1 MRQFLLYTITDFGA
15 KETKK
20 FQEVTEKTKELKQE
34 NEKEKID
41 KDKITRLIN
50 ELQPFS
56 TSISNK
62 EHGDFPVVS
71 KIFYRQI
78 NSLIKNSE
86 YRKEKNEKAKSDFDK
101 EISEKI
107 SQKKQENIKII
118 TSALKEAKKETDPEK
133 LATFL
138 KQIEKAN
145 EGNEMEES
153 VKNEVRELRKKTLS
167 EPNAGKKVFDEL
179 NNSLSQ
185 NDLKEENL
193 DEETREELKNL
204 KNEKNKEKVVKKEE
218 SLIEKI
224 GVIAAKK
231 KLEILVEKVQD
242 CLRKNLLDKIRE
254 VKKEVVQFISKNGH
268 NHKAYLANQSEVDQA
283 LVQVENSLSNFSE
296 QELEPM

>member
-1 MRQFLLYTITDFGA
+1 LYTITDFGT

-20 FQEVTEKTKELKQE
+20 FQEITEKTKELKQE

-78 NSLIKNSE
+78 NSLIKNAE

-107 SQKKQENIKII
+107 SQKKQENIKNI
-118 TSALKEAKKETDPEK
+118 TNALKEAKNETDPKK

-138 KQIEKAN
+138 KQIEEAN
-145 EGNEMEES
+145 GGNEMEES
-153 VKNEVRELRKKTLS
+153 VKNEVRELRKKVLSS

-185 NDLKEENL
+185 NDLNEENL
-193 DEETREELKNL
+193 DEETKEELKNL
-204 KNEKNKEKVVKKEE
+204 KNEKNEEEIVKKEE

-224 GVIAAKK
+224 GVAGAKK
-231 KLEILVEKVQD
+231 KLENLIEKVQD
-242 CLRKNLLDKIRE
+242 CLKKNLLDKIRE
-254 VKKEVVQFISKNGH
+254 VKKEIVQFISENGH
-268 NHKAYLANQSEVDQA
+268 SHKAYLANQSEVDQA
-283 LVQVENSLSNFSE
+283 LVQIENSLSSFSE
-296 QELEPM
+296 QEPEPM